1 VAYLLPTSVSPCRA
15 HHVRTGLAK
24 YHTGEGL
31 CTAHGQDRRPGT
43 RSAPTQPARPHP
55 LRTCEG
61 GATRGRPLREEQRRP
76 HHQALDVGPRT
87 TREAATAAAQRGTA
101 RTRSAAAGSTRPVPV
116 APRGHV
122 ARRLPRR
129 GAGPRHPRMRRALG
143 ARERGRRPRA
153 HEAAACEPH

>member
-1 VAYLLPTSVSPCRA
+1 MAYLLPTSVSPCRA

-43 RSAPTQPARPHP
+43 SSAPTQPARPHP

-76 HHQALDVGPRT
+76 HHQALDAGPRT
-87 TREAATAAAQRGTA
+87 AREAAQALEAHD
-101 RTRSAAAGSTRPVPV
+101 AG
-116 APRGHV
+116 AH
-122 ARRLPRR
+122 R
-129 GAGPRHPRMRRALG
+129 GAR
-143 ARERGRRPRA
+143 
-153 HEAAACEPH
+153 